1 MVVDKD
7 AVTEALRARG
17 DHDRALQAETT
28 LPRTVDLERDGAL
41 LQHQLD
47 LTVSDVEAAAA
58 EDQEPEQEQ
67 EPTT

>member
-17 DHDRALQAETT
+17 DHDRALLAETS
-28 LPRTVDLERDGAL
+28 LPRTVDLERDGAM

-58 EDQEPEQEQ
+58 DDQEPE
-67 EPTT
+67 PTA

>member
-17 DHDRALQAETT
+17 DHDRALQAETS
-28 LPRTVDLERDGAL
+28 LPRHVDLERDGAI
-41 LQHQLD
+41 LQQHLD

-58 EDQEPEQEQ
+58 DHEPE
-67 EPTT
+67 PTA

>member
-7 AVTEALRARG
+7 AVTQALRARG

-28 LPRTVDLERDGAL
+28 LPRTVDLDRDGAL

-58 EDQEPEQEQ
+58 DDDDESAPSA
-67 EPTT
+67 

>member
-7 AVTEALRARG
+7 AVTRALRARG

-47 LTVSDVEAAAA
+47 LTVSDVEAVAAA
-58 EDQEPEQEQ
+58 DEEPG
-67 EPTT
+67 PSS

>member
-7 AVTEALRARG
+7 AVTRALRARG

-58 EDQEPEQEQ
+58 GDDEESAPSA
-67 EPTT
+67 

>member
-17 DHDRALQAETT
+17 DHDRALQAETS

-58 EDQEPEQEQ
+58 DDEEPE
-67 EPTT
+67 PAG